1 MEDRFVSV
9 NDGAKLHYLIG
20 GEGEQT
26 IVFVHGW
33 CSCATHFEAQLTAF
47 SETHRV
53 LAVDRRGHGESDAP
67 EHGYN
72 AQQHANDLAA
82 VFDYEHIS
90 SAVIVGHAGGCPS
103 VLQFATDAPERCKA
117 LVLLDTRISPKADL
131 RGSESDSPLAQMVSS
146 IADDATFE
154 KIYRGFI
161 SDRHPELADSV
172 VTDALRVP
180 RRVAQADLASIAI
193 DTVSLARSVRC
204 PVLWLTAEPADEALL
219 GSILRDVQFHVVS
232 DSGHFVQLE
241 VPDQVNAAIKS
252 FLNTDLENPV
262 RDNQR

>member
-1 MEDRFVSV
+1 MEDRYVDV
-9 NDGAKLHYLIG
+9 VDGTTLHYVTG
-20 GEGEQT
+20 GQGEPA

-33 CSCATHFEAQLTAF
+33 CSNATHFEAQLTAF
-47 SETHRV
+47 SKTQRV
-53 LAVDRRGHGESDAP
+53 LAIDRRGHGASEAP

-82 VFDYEHIS
+82 VFDHEQIV

-103 VLQFATDAPERCKA
+103 VLQFATDAPERCEA

-172 VTDALRVP
+172 VADALRVP
-180 RRVAQADLASIAI
+180 RRVAQEDLSSIAI
-193 DTVSLARSVRC
+193 DTVSLARSVDC
-204 PVLWLTAEPADEALL
+204 PVLWLSAEAADEALL
-219 GSILRDVQFHVVS
+219 GSILRDVQFQVVS
-232 DSGHFVQLE
+232 ESGHFVQLE
-241 VPDQVNAAIKS
+241 VPDQVNAAIVS
-252 FLNTDLENPV
+252 FLNTGLENPV
-262 RDNQR
+262 RDNQQ

>member
-1 MEDRFVSV
+1 MEDRYVDV
-9 NDGAKLHYLIG
+9 VDGTTLHYVTG
-20 GEGEQT
+20 GQGEPA

-33 CSCATHFEAQLTAF
+33 CSNATHFEAQLTAF
-47 SETHRV
+47 STTHRV
-53 LAVDRRGHGESDAP
+53 LAIDRRGHGASEAP
-67 EHGYN
+67 EYGYN

-82 VFDYEHIS
+82 VFDHEQIV

-103 VLQFATDAPERCKA
+103 VLQFATDAPERCEA

-146 IADDATFE
+146 IAEDATFE

-172 VTDALRVP
+172 VADALRVP
-180 RRVAQADLASIAI
+180 RRVAQEDLSSIAV
-193 DTVSLARSVRC
+193 DTVSLARSVDC
-204 PVLWLTAEPADEALL
+204 PVLWLSAEAADEALL
-219 GSILRDVQFHVVS
+219 GSILRDVQFQVVS
-232 DSGHFVQLE
+232 ESGHFVQLE
-241 VPDQVNAAIKS
+241 VPDQVNAAIVS

>member
-1 MEDRFVSV
+1 MEDRYVDV
-9 NDGAKLHYLIG
+9 VDGTTLHYVTG
-20 GEGEQT
+20 GQGEPA

-33 CSCATHFEAQLTAF
+33 CSNATHFEAQLTAF
-47 SETHRV
+47 SKTRRV
-53 LAVDRRGHGESDAP
+53 LAIDRRGHGASEAP

-82 VFDYEHIS
+82 VFDHEQIV

-103 VLQFATDAPERCKA
+103 VLQFATDAPERCEA

-131 RGSESDSPLAQMVSS
+131 RGSESHSPLAQMVSS
-146 IADDATFE
+146 IADDATFD

-172 VTDALRVP
+172 VADALRMP

-204 PVLWLTAEPADEALL
+204 PVLWLTAEQADQELL
-219 GSILRDVQFHVVS
+219 SSIVRDIRFHVVS
-232 DSGHFVQLE
+232 ESGHFVQLE
-241 VPDQVNAAIKS
+241 VPDQVNAAIVS
-252 FLNTDLENPV
+252 FLNTGLENPV
-262 RDNQR
+262 RDNQQ

>member
-1 MEDRFVSV
+1 MEDRYVDV
-9 NDGAKLHYLIG
+9 VDGTTLHYVTG
-20 GEGEQT
+20 GQGEPA

-33 CSCATHFEAQLTAF
+33 CSNATHFEAQLTAF
-47 SETHRV
+47 SKTHRV
-53 LAVDRRGHGESDAP
+53 LAVDRRGHGTSEVS

-72 AQQHANDLAA
+72 AQQHANDLTA
-82 VFDYEHIS
+82 VLDHEHIS

-103 VLQFATDAPERCKA
+103 VLQFATDAPERCEA

-131 RGSESDSPLAQMVSS
+131 RGSESDSPLAQMVFS

-161 SDRHPELADSV
+161 SDRRPELADSV
-172 VTDALRVP
+172 VADALRMP

-204 PVLWLTAEPADEALL
+204 PVLWLTAEQADQELL
-219 GSILRDVQFHVVS
+219 SSIVHDIRFHVVS
-232 DSGHFVQLE
+232 ESGHFVQLE
-241 VPDQVNAAIKS
+241 VPDQVNAAIVS
-252 FLNTDLENPV
+252 FLNTGLENPV
-262 RDNQR
+262 RDNQQ